1 MVPQWIIEKKRNG
14 RALAD
19 EEIGFFIRGYASGV
33 IPDYQMAALAMAI
46 TLKGMSPDETVAL
59 TRSMLA
65 SGITLDTSALR
76 NPKIDKHSTGGIGDK
91 VSLVLA
97 PLVACCGIAVPM
109 IAGRSLGLTG
119 GTIDK
124 LESIPGYRTQ
134 LDEAAFLHVLNTCG
148 CSIIRAMETIVPADN
163 KLYAL
168 RDVTGTVPSIPLIV
182 SSILSKKLAAQ
193 PDGLVL
199 DVKWGHGAFMTTRAD
214 AEALAHALVTTGRR
228 LGLRIA
234 ALLTDMNQ
242 PLGRAVGNSLEVA
255 ESVDVLRGNGPADV
269 VALTLELGA
278 RMLMLGRVAAD
289 RKQALEQL
297 RVKLRSGEAFERLQT
312 MVRLHGGEA
321 RTLDDPARLPSATI
335 REPLPA
341 RRTGFIQTVDAEAI
355 GRAALLL
362 GAGRAR
368 VTDKIDPA
376 AGIAALKKIGETVT
390 VGETMAILHTNCR
403 DRLEEARALSADA
416 FRITAEHVSAP
427 PLITLEIQETIM

>member
-1 MVPQWIIEKKRNG
+1 MVPQWIIEKKREG
-14 RALAD
+14 RTLTN
-19 EEIGFFIRGYASGV
+19 EEIGFFIRGYTSGA

-59 TRSMLA
+59 TRNILA
-65 SGITLDTSALR
+65 SGITLDTSSLR

-97 PLVACCGIAVPM
+97 PLAACCGIAVPM
-109 IAGRSLGLTG
+109 IAGRGLGLTG

-124 LESIPGYRTQ
+124 LESIPGYRTH

-148 CSIIRAMETIVPADN
+148 CSIIRAMDSLVPADN

-168 RDVTGTVPSIPLIV
+168 RDVTGTVSSIPLIV

-214 AEALAHALVTTGRR
+214 AEALARALVETGRR
-228 LGLRIA
+228 LDLHMA

-242 PLGRAVGNSLEVA
+242 PLGHAVGNSLEVA

-278 RMLMLGRVAAD
+278 RMLMMGRVAAD
-289 RKQALEQL
+289 RKQALARL
-297 RVKLRSGEAFERLQT
+297 RAKLQSGEAFERLKT
-312 MVRLHGGEA
+312 MVRLHGGDPRA
-321 RTLDDPARLPSATI
+321 MDDPARLPSATI
-335 REPLPA
+335 RKRA
-341 RRTGFIQTVDAEAI
+341 IAQRAGFIQTVDAAAI
-355 GRAALLL
+355 GRTALLL
-362 GAGRAR
+362 GAGRVR
-368 VTDKIDPA
+368 VTDKVDSA
-376 AGIAALKKIGETVT
+376 TGITMLKKIGEEVT
-390 VGETMAILHTNCR
+390 IGETMAILHTNRR
-403 DRLEEARALSADA
+403 DHLKEALALCADA
-416 FRITAEHVSAP
+416 FRITAEHVSPP
-427 PLITLEIQETIM
+427 PLITLEL

>member
-1 MVPQWIIEKKRNG
+1 MVPQWIIEKKRDG
-14 RALAD
+14 RTLTN
-19 EEIGFFIRGYASGV
+19 EEIGFFIRGYNSGA

-59 TRSMLA
+59 TRNILV
-65 SGITLDTSALR
+65 SGITLDTSSLR

-97 PLVACCGIAVPM
+97 PLAACCGIVVPM
-109 IAGRSLGLTG
+109 IAGRGLGLTG

-124 LESIPGYRTQ
+124 LESIPGYRTH

-148 CSIIRAMETIVPADN
+148 CSIIRAMDSLVPADN

-168 RDVTGTVPSIPLIV
+168 RDVTGTVSSIPLIV

-214 AEALAHALVTTGRR
+214 AEALARALVETGRR
-228 LGLRIA
+228 LDLHMA

-278 RMLMLGRVAAD
+278 RMLMMGRVAAD
-289 RKQALEQL
+289 RNQALARL
-297 RVKLRSGEAFERLQT
+297 RAKLQSGEAFERLKT
-312 MVRLHGGEA
+312 MVRLHGGDPRA
-321 RTLDDPARLPSATI
+321 LDDPARLPSATI
-335 REPLPA
+335 RERA
-341 RRTGFIQTVDAEAI
+341 IAQRAGFIQTVDAAAI
-355 GRAALLL
+355 GRTALLL
-362 GAGRAR
+362 GAGRVR
-368 VTDKIDPA
+368 VTDKVDSA
-376 AGIAALKKIGETVT
+376 TGITVLKKIGEEVT
-390 VGETMAILHTNCR
+390 IGETMAILHTNRR
-403 DRLEEARALSADA
+403 DHLKEALALCTDA
-416 FRITAEHVSAP
+416 FRITAEHVSPP
-427 PLITLEIQETIM
+427 PLVTLEL